1 MDWFS
6 FGLGVSC
13 ATLAQALL
21 IIGCCF
27 LSARTLGGLYEAVE
41 EVDRDRI
48 QTRQQFD
55 ESA

>member
-1 MDWFS
+1 MEWYS
-6 FGLGVSC
+6 FWLGVSC
-13 ATLAQALL
+13 ATLGQALL

-27 LSARTLGGLYEAVE
+27 LSARTLGGLCEVVE